1 MPSNQIPRKIA
12 QRRHEAALPGPCHLP
27 TLHTLPRFW
36 YHSLT
41 CGNSNS
47 TAEARIG
54 SSADREFY
62 PLHLQLRATSNGVAF
77 FVGWQQ
83 PQPVWYNPQRN
94 DDRRTHEEIHL
105 DRRENRRGQGPQ
117 PG

>member
-1 MPSNQIPRKIA
+1 MPSNRIPRKIA

-27 TLHTLPRFW
+27 TLHTLPRLW
-36 YHSLT
+36 YHSTT

-47 TAEARIG
+47 TARARIG

-77 FVGWQQ
+77 FVERQNT
-83 PQPVWYNPQRN
+83 P
-94 DDRRTHEEIHL
+94 
-105 DRRENRRGQGPQ
+105 ENRPENAPERFLKFAVDFLRALCDTCVVLREKGR
-117 PG
+117 